1 MNMLNYSRG
10 RQHSLFQNDRKSL
23 FCFMLNQAGFQTL
36 RRNMH
41 KDEEVIS
48 PDLSWNIKEAKWD
61 RAGTDNFWA
70 DK

>member
-1 MNMLNYSRG
+1 
-10 RQHSLFQNDRKSL
+10 
-23 FCFMLNQAGFQTL
+23 MLNQAGFQTL